1 MKLTLIHNDKSIECS
16 PLQKIELDNSNL
28 EENED
33 IKKSQNISIIYDKNH
48 NFQIPLGKIITL
60 FHQIND
66 KLFIISENSL
76 SENKTINITLYSPF
90 IFQNKTPFI
99 LKIEI
104 TNKMFGGKEIIILN
118 PNSICGLPIES
129 ILSNTNICFFLE
141 ESNQYSDKNKTDI
154 FNIGD
159 ILNSKKFKKK
169 IFFSDKSYTMELFTK
184 FKKIRMLVIYSEFNI
199 INCLPCYIMV
209 DYFNKRNII

>member
-141 ESNQYSDKNKTDI
+141 ESNQYSDKIKQ
-154 FNIGD
+154 
-159 ILNSKKFKKK
+159 
-169 IFFSDKSYTMELFTK
+169 
-184 FKKIRMLVIYSEFNI
+184 IYLI
-199 INCLPCYIMV
+199 
-209 DYFNKRNII
+209 